1 MSTGTTKLNGTTT
14 SKIPTYSN
22 DYDLLMNNIPPYE
35 RLRKT
40 IEEAAAQLFETET
53 LFKGS
58 GLGLLVRPCKPRDFH
73 RSA

>member
-1 MSTGTTKLNGTTT
+1 MNST
-14 SKIPTYSN
+14 
-22 DYDLLMNNIPPYE
+22 PPYD

-53 LFKGS
+53 LFEGERS
-58 GLGLLVRPCKPRDFH
+58 GFGLLVRPYKPRDFH